1 MKRSVKAKRTARR
14 RLAASARRGAP
25 RFREDLLEALSNA
38 DGVSGGEDVVRALV
52 ADAVRDRVDSM
63 EVDALGSLVARIGV
77 DDARQSRGNGG
88 NGGANGRPRPG
99 APHVMLCAHLDEVG
113 IMITAIEKEGRLRF
127 RRAGGLDPR
136 LMAGQVFRI
145 GSRGVRGVVGIL
157 PPHLTSHADEEKVI
171 PFEDLYLD
179 IGASSRDEA
188 AEHVSLG
195 DYGVFDTTYERWGS
209 IRKGKAFDD
218 RVGCAVLASLV
229 QERPPVP
236 VTAVWSVQEEVGLR
250 GATAAARRVM
260 PDVALV
266 LEGTASGEA
275 PGASVEESA
284 PLMGG
289 GPTLT
294 VHDRTLMADVRLVEL
309 LRRTAASRRIA
320 TQWKRPG
327 VGGTDAGRIS
337 LSGSGVPSA
346 VISVACRYIHA
357 PAAYLDVRDPERTV
371 SLVWHALSA
380 LGKEWSSR

>member
-1 MKRSVKAKRTARR
+1 VKRSARAKRS
-14 RLAASARRGAP
+14 AAGRGRAP
-25 RFREDLLEALSNA
+25 RFREDFLEALSNA
-38 DGVSGGEDVVRALV
+38 DGVSGGEDAVRALV
-52 ADAVRDRVDSM
+52 AEAVRDRVDSM

-77 DDARQSRGNGG
+77 EDSRR
-88 NGGANGRPRPG
+88 NGGAARGRRR
-99 APHVMLCAHLDEVG
+99 PHVMLCAHLDEVG
-113 IMITAIEKEGRLRF
+113 VMITAIEKEGRLRF

-145 GSRGVRGVVGIL
+145 GSSGVRGVVGIL
-157 PPHLTSHADEEKVI
+157 PPHLTSRADEEKVI
-171 PFEDLYLD
+171 PFEDLYFD
-179 IGASSRDEA
+179 IGASSREEA

-209 IRKGKAFDD
+209 VRKGKAFDD

-250 GATAAARRVM
+250 GATAAARRVA
-260 PDVALV
+260 PDLALV
-266 LEGTASGEA
+266 LEGTASGDA
-275 PGASVEESA
+275 PGTSAEEGA
-284 PLMGG
+284 PHMGG

-309 LRRTAASRRIA
+309 LRRTAESRRIP

-327 VGGTDAGRIS
+327 IGGTDAGRIS

-357 PAAYLDVRDPERTV
+357 PAAYLDARDPERTV
-371 SLVWHALSA
+371 DLVWHALSA

>member
-1 MKRSVKAKRTARR
+1 VKRPAAKRPAARR
-14 RLAASARRGAP
+14 ASGAGRSAP
-25 RFREDLLEALSNA
+25 RFREDLLEALSNES
-38 DGVSGGEDVVRALV
+38 GVSGGEEAVRALV
-52 ADAVRDRVDSM
+52 ADHVRGHVDSM
-63 EVDALGSLVARIGV
+63 EVDALGSLVARIGAP
-77 DDARQSRGNGG
+77 DSRR
-88 NGGANGRPRPG
+88 NGGAARAGRG
-99 APHVMLCAHLDEVG
+99 PHVMLCAHLDEVG
-113 IMITAIEKEGRLRF
+113 LMVTAIEKEGRLRF

-145 GSRGVRGVVGIL
+145 GRKGVRGVVGIL

-179 IGASSRDEA
+179 IGASSREEA
-188 AEHVSLG
+188 SEHVALG
-195 DYGVFDTTYERWGS
+195 DYAVFDTVFERWGQV
-209 IRKGKAFDD
+209 RKGKAFDD

-250 GATAAARRVM
+250 GATAAARRVA

-275 PGASVEESA
+275 PGLSPDEGS
-284 PLMGG
+284 PRMGG

-294 VHDRTLMADVRLVEL
+294 VHDRTLMADVRLLDL
-309 LRRTAASRRIA
+309 LRRTADARRIP

-327 VGGTDAGRIS
+327 VGGTDAGKIS

-346 VISVACRYIHA
+346 VISVPCRYIHA
-357 PAAYLDVRDPERTV
+357 PAAYLDARDPQRAV
-371 SLVWHALSA
+371 DLVWHALHA